1 MNKVKTIKINDYNH
15 LVENLKKFGISPQ
28 ETWDLVEKT
37 KIQLNKKTRWKLE
50 KYFHYLM
57 IRINEL
63 GEVYKKNKFDP
74 KINELKGIKHFEK
87 IKKYL
92 PKRVDSI
99 RKLVNMPLYFHGFNY
114 FEHGKKFDKRKEVK
128 NLEKLIIDKRQDYWW
143 NPVWFDMV
151 SETYKSKNRI
161 SFALPGYKDLVKILR

>member
-1 MNKVKTIKINDYNH
+1 
-15 LVENLKKFGISPQ
+15 
-28 ETWDLVEKT
+28 
-37 KIQLNKKTRWKLE
+37 
-50 KYFHYLM
+50 
-57 IRINEL
+57 
-63 GEVYKKNKFDP
+63 
-74 KINELKGIKHFEK
+74 
-87 IKKYL
+87 
-92 PKRVDSI
+92 
-99 RKLVNMPLYFHGFNY
+99 MPLYFHGFNY